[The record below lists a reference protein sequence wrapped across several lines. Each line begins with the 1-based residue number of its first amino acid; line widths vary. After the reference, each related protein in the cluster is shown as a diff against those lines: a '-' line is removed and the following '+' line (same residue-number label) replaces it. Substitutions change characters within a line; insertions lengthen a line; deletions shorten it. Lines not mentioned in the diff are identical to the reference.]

1 MSMGADPIS
10 TLEGIHVILTGAGAG
25 LGLAMAR
32 TLVEAGAQ
40 VLAVDLVVDA
50 LQKCGMTQHPAL
62 DCLACDISAADA
74 PAAIVRAAQ
83 EHFGRPAN
91 VLVNNAG
98 IGRNA
103 YAPDYLRE
111 WPRTWEIADA
121 IWKRFFEVN
130 TLGAI
135 RLTNAVVAGMVQEG
149 WGRIVTVTTSLDSML
164 KVGAGPY
171 GASKAALEAYAASLG
186 AELAGSHVTS
196 NVLVPGG
203 PVDTSMVP
211 LTRGLDRG
219 TLLQPDVMSAPLRW
233 LVSKESDGVTQ
244 RRFRASLWDPALPVS
259 EAAEAAGAPVAWSA
273 LAVGQMRPLRLAS

>member
-1 MSMGADPIS
+1 MGTDSIS
-10 TLEGIHVILTGAGAG
+10 TLEGAHVILTGAGAG
-25 LGLAMAR
+25 LGLAMTRA
-32 TLVEAGAQ
+32 LVEAGAQ

-50 LQKCGMTQHPAL
+50 LQKGGMTQFPAL
-62 DCLACDISAADA
+62 GCLACDIAGGDA

-83 EHFGRPAN
+83 EHFGCPAN

-111 WPRTWEIADA
+111 APRNWEIADA
-121 IWKRFFEVN
+121 VWKRFFEVN

-135 RLTNAVVAGMVQEG
+135 RLTNAVVAEMVQEG

-164 KVGAGPY
+164 KVGTGPY

-186 AELAGSHVTS
+186 AELAGTNVTS

-211 LTRGLDRG
+211 VTQGLDRG

-244 RRFRASLWDPALPVS
+244 RRFRASLWNPALPVS
-259 EAAEAAGAPVAWSA
+259 KAVEAAGAPVAWSS
-273 LAVGQMRPLRLAS
+273 LAAGQMRPLRLVS